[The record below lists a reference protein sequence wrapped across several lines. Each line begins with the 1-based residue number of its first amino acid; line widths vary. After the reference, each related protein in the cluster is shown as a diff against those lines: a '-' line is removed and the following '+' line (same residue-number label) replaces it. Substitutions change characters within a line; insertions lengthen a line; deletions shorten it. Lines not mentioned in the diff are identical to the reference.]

1 MKYISKTKA
10 YTLLI
15 LVFFIATSFVIY
27 RLEDAKNLQ
36 IELAKQKV
44 VQNAVAHYFNLV
56 VTRHWNARD
65 NGVYVKQSN
74 NNIKPNPY
82 LKDNTLITKNNE
94 VLIKINPA
102 WMTRQI
108 SEIANEL
115 GDHYFKITSLNPLNP
130 DNAADD
136 FETEALNYFEQHRDK
151 KYYYQ
156 FNDDY
161 SNLDFM
167 GVLKTKQQCLA
178 CHEQQG
184 YKVGD
189 IRGGIRISSPNAAF
203 KNEVELLELSAL
215 ENNVMIIL
223 SASLIVLF
231 LLRVTEIIYAHQQ
244 NIEKL
249 NKQLKQ
255 EKQQEHALNEKLK
268 QTQAY
273 LIQAEKMSAIGQL
286 AAGIAHE
293 INNPL
298 GYIYSNLNSL
308 HQYSKELGKY
318 IDDAEQCMERLHDN
332 NPADKKCQQLKKEL
346 DIEFIREDLED
357 LIEESKEGVV
367 KARTIIQNL
376 LKFTGVDKHE
386 NQTVNIEDELNAIIN
401 ILQNQF
407 GERITIIKD
416 FSTIKPIN
424 CNASQLNQLFMNLIV
439 NAIQSIKDTGEIQIK
454 TAYKDKSSLQ
464 ITIQDNGVGIPED
477 IKNKIFDP
485 FFTTKPVGEG
495 TGLGLSVAYKFI
507 KNHNGTIEVDSEPD
521 QGTKFTIVLPLE
533 KVSGD

>member
-1 MKYISKTKA
+1 MKYIGKTKA
-10 YTLLI
+10 YTLLF
-15 LVFFIATSFVIY
+15 LVIVIATSFVIY
-27 RLEDAKNLQ
+27 RLEIAKNLQ

-65 NGVYVKQSN
+65 NGVYVKQDN
-74 NNIKPNPY
+74 RNIKPNPY
-82 LKDNTLITKNNE
+82 LKDNTLISKDNE

-130 DNAADD
+130 ENAADE
-136 FETEALNYFEQHRDK
+136 FEAEALHFFEKNKAEKYF
-151 KYYYQ
+151 YQ
-156 FNDDY
+156 FSPDY

-178 CHEQQG
+178 CHEHQG

-189 IRGGIRISSPNAAF
+189 IRGGIRISSPNDSF
-203 KNEVELLELSAL
+203 KKEIELLKLNAL
-215 ENNVMIIL
+215 ENNVMIIF
-223 SASLIVLF
+223 SATLILLF
-231 LLRVTEIIYAHQQ
+231 LLRATKIIYTHQQ
-244 NIEKL
+244 DIEQL
-249 NKQLKQ
+249 NQQLEKEKQL
-255 EKQQEHALNEKLK
+255 EHALNEELK

-298 GYIYSNLNSL
+298 GYIYSNLNTL
-308 HQYSKELGKY
+308 HQYSHEMGQF
-318 IDDAEQCMERLHDN
+318 IDDAEKCMGRLDDSNADN
-332 NPADKKCQQLKKEL
+332 IKCQKLKKEL
-346 DIEFIREDLED
+346 DIDFIREDLDD
-357 LIEESKEGVV
+357 LIDESKEGVV

-376 LKFTGVDKHE
+376 LKFTGVDKLE
-386 NQTVNIEDELNAIIN
+386 NQTVNIEEELNAITN

-407 GERITIIKD
+407 GERITMTKA
-416 FSTIKPIN
+416 FSNVKPFK
-424 CNASQLNQLFMNLIV
+424 CNPSQLNQLLMNLIL

-454 TAYKDKSSLQ
+454 TAYKDKKQLQ
-464 ITIQDNGVGIPED
+464 IIIQDTGVGIPEE
-477 IKNKIFDP
+477 IKSKIFDP

-507 KNHNGTIEVDSEPD
+507 KNHNGTIEVDSEPG
-521 QGTKFTIVLPLE
+521 QGTKFTILLPIE
-533 KVSGD
+533 QI